1 MKSCLGRVLLVTT
14 VTCVLGML
22 AFASGYGVN
31 FHVFDG
37 DTPGAKHETVSLVDP
52 SYGPSPRPGSQQA
65 LLDQGEPERRSRTPV
80 EVGDALRLAK
90 ISASPGTLSVEQ
102 SSRASA
108 KVRDDSS
115 EELFRPSTILFFF
128 LTLAA
133 LIGLRRNPT
142 DR

>member
-14 VTCVLGML
+14 VTCVLSML
-22 AFASGYGVN
+22 AFATGYGVR

-37 DTPGAKHETVSLVDP
+37 DTPGAKRETVSLVDP
-52 SYGPSPRPGSQQA
+52 SYGPSPRPGSRQA
-65 LLDQGEPERRSRTPV
+65 VLDGGEAERTRKTPV

-90 ISASPGTLSVEQ
+90 ISASPGTLSAEQ
-102 SSRASA
+102 SPRASA
-108 KVRDDSS
+108 KVRDDGA
-115 EELFRPSTILFFF
+115 EELFRPSTILVFF

>member
-1 MKSCLGRVLLVTT
+1 MKSSLGRVLLVTT
-14 VTCVLGML
+14 ATCVLSML
-22 AFASGYGVN
+22 AFATGYGVK

-37 DTPGAKHETVSLVDP
+37 DSPGANHETVSLENP

-65 LLDQGEPERRSRTPV
+65 VLDQGEPERRSRTAV
-80 EVGDALRLAK
+80 EGGDALRLAK

-108 KVRDDSS
+108 KVRDDST
-115 EELFRPSTILFFF
+115 EKRFRPSTLLVFF
-128 LTLAA
+128 LALAA